1 MVRPIR
7 AFAPLT
13 DCQLGM
19 SCVVGDIGPAGG
31 RIIYVN
37 PDASN
42 EYDYVEAAPSDIAP
56 TVWCVGA
63 GATTAL
69 VGAVGWMLDPS
80 IAKQWASVQLRNCTA
95 GAGVEANA
103 YTANGITG
111 WSIPNVGLV
120 ELMKT
125 QLFDNNIGNLTPNDY
140 ISSNDHYSELYV
152 AVNMSNGARSYPY
165 KTAANRVRP
174 VRFFAKTDRRKFT
187 PTLSGISVPSNSMA
201 YGAADF
207 NVSTSSSGMNEMGGS
222 FTSYGVV
229 TYTSS
234 NTSVATIEANTGRV
248 SIVGSGSFTIT
259 ATQTAWGVFKAPVAV
274 TNSISVSNGTPQFSG
289 LALPGSGYRADDAP
303 FNVTAAASSNS
314 AGAVTYSSSNT
325 AIATIN
331 ATTGR
336 VTIVGA
342 GTTTITAT
350 LAASGFWNGAS
361 LTVSLSIGAL
371 CADGGECR
379 IGDVGPAG
387 GKIFLIPSSTGNTTG
402 KFFEAAAA
410 DLSSS
415 MAWCNDDTTSI
426 AGANGYAIGTG
437 EANTVAM
444 DAACTSGAGQS
455 AADYTNNGFGDW
467 YLPSL
472 DELTAMLAARTTIGG
487 FATASYWSSSE
498 ENGGFAKRLGFPD
511 GGMSGH
517 VKAQGFQVRPIRSFE
532 IKRSCLDIKNSTGTN
547 TNGLYTIALS
557 VGGAV
562 VNTQVYCLM
571 DSALDGGGWTM
582 AMKAPRNSQTFYYSS
597 NYWTT
602 SNNLNV
608 GNAANVTADATNA
621 KFDTF
626 NYMSATSMLA
636 VFPDAGINGG
646 SITGHT
652 YGWTWKQ
659 VIPNGPK
666 TPLAIFSGAA
676 EQFIGDAYLYS
687 GFDTRVWTRQ
697 RDIRFY
703 GFNWDDNYKARWGF
717 GWNENGGG
725 LFPNGYKGS
734 DDATGGLGLNWG
746 NYSAGDGA
754 FCCTESNGLNRS
766 MAFEMYVR

>member
-1 MVRPIR
+1 
-7 AFAPLT
+7 
-13 DCQLGM
+13 M
-19 SCVVGDIGPAGG
+19 SCVVGDVGPAGG

-56 TVWCVGA
+56 TVWCSGAKLNEMIGTWQYWTRPIGSAAVLAWKQLQNCSSGA
-63 GATTAL
+63 G
-69 VGAVGWMLDPS
+69 PE
-80 IAKQWASVQLRNCTA
+80 AKS
-95 GAGVEANA
+95 

-111 WSIPNVGLV
+111 WAVPNIGQMQA
-120 ELMKT
+120 MKT
-125 QLFDNNIGNLTPNDY
+125 LFFDNNIGNF
-140 ISSNDHYSELYV
+140 
-152 AVNMSNGARSYPY
+152 
-165 KTAANRVRP
+165 TAADYMTSNEQDRLTYITVSMIDSHMEVPLKTVATRLRP

-201 YGAADF
+201 YGDADF
-207 NVSTSSSGMNEMGGS
+207 NVSTSSTGINEMGGS
-222 FTSYGVV
+222 FTSNGAI

-234 NTSVATIEANTGRV
+234 DTSVATIEANTGRV
-248 SIVGSGSFTIT
+248 SIVGSGSFTVT
-259 ATQTAWGVFKAPVAV
+259 ATQRAWSIFKAPASV
-274 TNSISVSNGTPQFSG
+274 TNTIYVSNGTPQFSG
-289 LALPGSGYRADDAP
+289 LALPGSSYRADDAP
-303 FNVTAAASSNS
+303 FTVTAATSSNS
-314 AGAVTYSSSNT
+314 PGAVTYSSSNT

-336 VTIVGA
+336 ATIVGA

-350 LAASGFWNGAS
+350 LAASGFWNGATLS
-361 LTVSLSIGAL
+361 VSLSIGAL

-387 GKIFLIPSSTGNTTG
+387 GKIFLIPSSAGNTTG
-402 KFFEAAAA
+402 KFFEAAAS

-415 MAWCNDDTTSI
+415 MEWCNNDTSSI
-426 AGANGYAIGTG
+426 SGANGYAIGTG

-444 DAACTSGAGQS
+444 DAACTSGAGQG

-472 DELTAMLAARTTIGG
+472 DELTAMLAARSTIGG

-547 TNGLYTIALS
+547 ANGLYTIALS

-582 AMKAPRNSQTFYYSS
+582 AMKAPRNSQTFCYSS
-597 NYWTT
+597 DYWTT

-608 GNAANVTADATNA
+608 GNVGSVTADATNA

-646 SITGHT
+646 SMTGHT

-703 GFNWDDNYKARWGF
+703 GFNWNDNHKARWGF

-725 LFPNGYKGS
+725 LFPNGVRGS
-734 DDATGGLGLNWG
+734 DDASGGIGLQWN
-746 NYSAGDGA
+746 NYSAADGA

-766 MAFEMYVR
+766 MSFEMYVR